1 MSWDTWIQVGGQLIG
16 GWLGN
21 KGNKDA
27 AEASNKGTQAGID
40 EQRRQ
45 FDLTRQD
52 QMPWLDAG
60 RDNLAQLQ
68 RLNSGDMSAF
78 TQSPDYQFAY
88 DQGMQAL
95 DRSAA
100 SRGNLFSGGQQADLM
115 QFGQGLATQNYNNYY
130 NRLAELAGIGQT
142 AATNLGSFGQ
152 NTANSL
158 AGLYQNMGNNR
169 ATSYANNAN
178 IWGNTLNGIA
188 GSVGDWYGS
197 RQAQSQPSYQAPSN
211 QFAGGFGNN
220 TGWLNGG
227 GWD

>member
-1 MSWDTWIQVGGQLIG
+1 MSWDTWIQVGGQLVG

-27 AEASNKGTQAGID
+27 ADASAKGTQAGID
-40 EQRRQ
+40 EIGRQ
-45 FDLTRQD
+45 YDLNRAD
-52 QMPWLDAG
+52 QKDWLDAG
-60 RDNLAQLQ
+60 RDNLAKLQ

-78 TQSPDYQFAY
+78 TQSPDYKFAY
-88 DQGMQAL
+88 DQGMQTL

-100 SRGNLFSGGQQADLM
+100 SRGNLFSGGHSADLVK
-115 QFGQGLATQNYNNYY
+115 FGQGLATQNYGNYY
-130 NRLAELAGIGQT
+130 NRLASLAGVGQT

-152 NTANSL
+152 STANSL

-169 ATSYANNAN
+169 ASSYANNAN

-197 RQAQSQPSYQAPSN
+197 RDGGQPGYN
-211 QFAGGFGNN
+211 QNKKSFGGKY
-220 TGWLNGG
+220 
-227 GWD
+227 